1 MDSADRERLIAF
13 FFKPDGRIG
22 RTEYLLGVGFIWSA
36 GFAVI
41 SLLVTE
47 SGPVPGLVLIAGAIA
62 LVLTI
67 GQFVLVAKR
76 SHDLGLPGIFVL
88 LLFVP
93 VIGIGWLLL
102 LAAMP
107 GNQRTNAYG
116 PPPAFRP
123 D

>member
-1 MDSADRERLIAF
+1 M
-13 FFKPDGRIG
+13 
-22 RTEYLLGVGFIWSA
+22 
-36 GFAVI
+36 
-41 SLLVTE
+41 TE

-116 PPPAFRP
+116 PPPAFRH